1 MTCLF
6 SECLI
11 SYFFPFF
18 FFNDTATT
26 EIYTLSLH
34 DALPISSSGSDPRM
48 KLAAWVMAF
57 FTAWLGLA
65 PALAAAPA
73 KTAQVSLLEG
83 RAQRSR
89 ATGGRSELRT
99 GAPLAQG
106 DTIETQDASR
116 LEVRFSDGSVLRLG
130 PRAKLQLTQ
139 AHFGGPAP

>member
-1 MTCLF
+1 
-6 SECLI
+6 
-11 SYFFPFF
+11 
-18 FFNDTATT
+18 
-26 EIYTLSLH
+26 
-34 DALPISSSGSDPRM
+34 M

-89 ATGGRSELRT
+89 ATGGRSDLRT

-106 DTIETQDASR
+106 DTATARS
-116 LEVRFSDGSVLRLG
+116 SAWG
-130 PRAKLQLTQ
+130 PGRSCS
-139 AHFGGPAP
+139 